1 MFDIQNE
8 TILKRSEQNDIIG
21 TSPKSVAAFTILG
34 TGNMTSNLFTQ
45 MKHSS
50 IDISRDTV
58 NRSELDLYLGA
69 LSY

>member
-1 MFDIQNE
+1 MFDIRNE
-8 TILKRSEQNDIIG
+8 TILKRSEQNDIEWQNDIIG

-58 NRSELDLYLGA
+58 NQNLIYI
-69 LSY
+69 